1 MNNQEKRTDDL
12 LSKYITSERI
22 EKAPD
27 GFTSKVM
34 TLVRVEKS
42 HLVSEE
48 RSWKKN
54 LVPVLSI
61 VITVLLIVSAYL
73 IPSGKT
79 DPISNPVLSLI
90 KNLKLSFPDVNISS
104 IFRFS
109 LPSVMMYAIV
119 GIIILTVFDRAL
131 SVSYT
136 HLTLP
141 TKRI

>member
-1 MNNQEKRTDDL
+1 MNNQEKHTDDL

-34 TLVRVEKS
+34 TLVRLEKS
-42 HLVSEE
+42 HLVAEE
-48 RSWKKN
+48 KSWKKN

-61 VITVLLIVSAYL
+61 VVTVLLIVSAYL

-79 DPISNPVLSLI
+79 DSIANPVMSLI

-104 IFRFS
+104 VFRLS

-131 SVSYT
+131 SRVF
-136 HLTLP
+136 
-141 TKRI
+141 KKEK

>member
-1 MNNQEKRTDDL
+1 MNNQEKHTDDL

-22 EKAPD
+22 EKAPE

-34 TLVRVEKS
+34 TLVRLEKS

-61 VITVLLIVSAYL
+61 VVTVLLIVSAYL
-73 IPSGKT
+73 IPSSGKT

-90 KNLKLSFPDVNISS
+90 KTLKLSFPDVNISS

-109 LPSVMMYAIV
+109 LPSVMMYAII

-131 SVSYT
+131 FRVF
-136 HLTLP
+136 HRE
-141 TKRI
+141 K

>member
-1 MNNQEKRTDDL
+1 MNNQEKHTDDL

-34 TLVRVEKS
+34 TLVRLEKS
-42 HLVSEE
+42 HLVSEQ

-61 VITVLLIVSAYL
+61 VVTVLLIVSAYL

-104 IFRFS
+104 VFRFS

-131 SVSYT
+131 FRVF
-136 HLTLP
+136 HRE
-141 TKRI
+141 K

>member
-1 MNNQEKRTDDL
+1 
-12 LSKYITSERI
+12 
-22 EKAPD
+22 
-27 GFTSKVM
+27 
-34 TLVRVEKS
+34 
-42 HLVSEE
+42 VSEE

-109 LPSVMMYAIV
+109 LPSVMIYAII

-131 SVSYT
+131 FRVF
-136 HLTLP
+136 HRQ
-141 TKRI
+141 K

>member
-1 MNNQEKRTDDL
+1 MNSQEKHSDDL
-12 LSKYITSERI
+12 LSKYITPERI

-34 TLVRVEKS
+34 TLVRLEKS

-54 LVPVLSI
+54 LVPVIS
-61 VITVLLIVSAYL
+61 VTVTVLLIVSAYL

-79 DPISNPVLSLI
+79 DSIANPVLSLI
-90 KNLKLSFPDVNISS
+90 KNLKLSFPDVNVSS
-104 IFRFS
+104 VFRLS

-131 SVSYT
+131 SRVF
-136 HLTLP
+136 
-141 TKRI
+141 KKEK

>member
-1 MNNQEKRTDDL
+1 MNNLEKHTDDL

-22 EKAPD
+22 EKAPE

-34 TLVRVEKS
+34 TLVRLEKS

-61 VITVLLIVSAYL
+61 VVTVLLIVSAYL

-79 DPISNPVLSLI
+79 DSIANPVMSLI

-109 LPSVMMYAIV
+109 LPSVMMYAII

-131 SVSYT
+131 FRVF
-136 HLTLP
+136 HRQ
-141 TKRI
+141 K

>member
-1 MNNQEKRTDDL
+1 MNNQEKHTDDL

-34 TLVRVEKS
+34 TLVRLEKS

-54 LVPVLSI
+54 LVPILSI
-61 VITVLLIVSAYL
+61 VVTVLLIVSAYL

-104 IFRFS
+104 VFRFS
-109 LPSVMMYAIV
+109 LPNVMMYAIV

-131 SVSYT
+131 FRVF
-136 HLTLP
+136 HRE
-141 TKRI
+141 K

>member
-34 TLVRVEKS
+34 TLVRLEKS

-48 RSWKKN
+48 SSWKKN

-61 VITVLLIVSAYL
+61 VVTVLLIVSAYL

-79 DPISNPVLSLI
+79 DSIASPVLSLI

-104 IFRFS
+104 VFRLS
-109 LPSVMMYAIV
+109 LPSVIMYAIV

-131 SVSYT
+131 SRVF
-136 HLTLP
+136 HRN
-141 TKRI
+141 K

>member
-1 MNNQEKRTDDL
+1 MNNQEKHTDDL

-22 EKAPD
+22 EKAPE

-34 TLVRVEKS
+34 TLVRLEKS
-42 HLVSEE
+42 HLVYEE

-61 VITVLLIVSAYL
+61 VVTVLLIVSAYL

-90 KNLKLSFPDVNISS
+90 KTLKLSFPDVNISS

-109 LPSVMMYAIV
+109 LPSVMMYAII

-131 SVSYT
+131 FRVF
-136 HLTLP
+136 HRE
-141 TKRI
+141 K

>member
-1 MNNQEKRTDDL
+1 MNNQEKLTDDL
-12 LSKYITSERI
+12 LSKYIISERI

-48 RSWKKN
+48 RSCKKN

-109 LPSVMMYAIV
+109 LPSVMIYAII

-131 SVSYT
+131 FRVF
-136 HLTLP
+136 HRQ
-141 TKRI
+141 K

>member
-1 MNNQEKRTDDL
+1 MNNQEKHRDDL

-34 TLVRVEKS
+34 TGVRVEKS
-42 HLVSEE
+42 HVGAEE
-48 RSWKKN
+48 KSWKKN

-61 VITVLLIVSAYL
+61 VVTVLLIVSAYL

-79 DPISNPVLSLI
+79 DSIANPVMSLI

-104 IFRFS
+104 VFRLS

-131 SVSYT
+131 SRVF
-136 HLTLP
+136 
-141 TKRI
+141 KKEK

>member
-1 MNNQEKRTDDL
+1 MNNTDKHTDDL
-12 LSKYITSERI
+12 LREFITPERI

-34 TLVRVEKS
+34 TLVRLEKS
-42 HLVSEE
+42 HLLPVE
-48 RSWKKN
+48 RPWKKN
-54 LVPVLSI
+54 LVPMISVVVT
-61 VITVLLIVSAYL
+61 VILLVSAFL

-104 IFRFS
+104 VFRFS
-109 LPSVMMYAIV
+109 LPSVMMYAII

-131 SVSYT
+131 FRVF
-136 HLTLP
+136 HRE
-141 TKRI
+141 K

>member
-1 MNNQEKRTDDL
+1 MNNQEKLTDDL
-12 LSKYITSERI
+12 LSKYIISERI

-109 LPSVMMYAIV
+109 LPSVMIYAII

-131 SVSYT
+131 FRVF
-136 HLTLP
+136 HRQ
-141 TKRI
+141 K

>member
-1 MNNQEKRTDDL
+1 MNNQEKHTDDL

-22 EKAPD
+22 EKAPE

-34 TLVRVEKS
+34 TLVRLEKS

-109 LPSVMMYAIV
+109 LPSVMIYAII

-131 SVSYT
+131 FRVF
-136 HLTLP
+136 HRQ
-141 TKRI
+141 K

>member
-1 MNNQEKRTDDL
+1 MNNQEKHTDDL

-34 TLVRVEKS
+34 TLVRLEKS

-61 VITVLLIVSAYL
+61 VVTVLLIVSAYL

-109 LPSVMMYAIV
+109 LPSVMIYAII

-131 SVSYT
+131 FRVF
-136 HLTLP
+136 HRQ
-141 TKRI
+141 K

>member
-1 MNNQEKRTDDL
+1 MNNLEKHTDDL

-22 EKAPD
+22 EKAPE

-34 TLVRVEKS
+34 TLVRLEKS
-42 HLVSEE
+42 HLVYEE

-61 VITVLLIVSAYL
+61 VVTVLLIVSAYL

-109 LPSVMMYAIV
+109 LPSVMMYAII

-131 SVSYT
+131 FRVF
-136 HLTLP
+136 HRE
-141 TKRI
+141 K

>member
-1 MNNQEKRTDDL
+1 MNNQEKHTDDL

-22 EKAPD
+22 EKAPE

-34 TLVRVEKS
+34 TLVRLEKS
-42 HLVSEE
+42 HLVYEE

-61 VITVLLIVSAYL
+61 VVTVLLIVSAYL

-90 KNLKLSFPDVNISS
+90 KTLKLSFPDVNISS

-109 LPSVMMYAIV
+109 LPSVMIYAII

-131 SVSYT
+131 FRVF
-136 HLTLP
+136 HRQ
-141 TKRI
+141 K

>member
-34 TLVRVEKS
+34 TLVRLEKS

-48 RSWKKN
+48 SSWKKN

-79 DPISNPVLSLI
+79 DSIASPVLSLI

-104 IFRFS
+104 VFRLS
-109 LPSVMMYAIV
+109 LPSVIMYAIV

-131 SVSYT
+131 SRVF
-136 HLTLP
+136 HRN
-141 TKRI
+141 K

>member
-1 MNNQEKRTDDL
+1 MNNTDKHTDDL
-12 LSKYITSERI
+12 LREFITPEQI

-34 TLVRVEKS
+34 TLVRLEKS
-42 HLVSEE
+42 HLLPVE
-48 RSWKKN
+48 RPWKKN
-54 LVPVLSI
+54 LVPMISVVVT
-61 VITVLLIVSAYL
+61 VILLVSAFL

-104 IFRFS
+104 VFRFS
-109 LPSVMMYAIV
+109 LPSVMMYAII

-131 SVSYT
+131 FRVF
-136 HLTLP
+136 HRE
-141 TKRI
+141 K